1 MRPEL
6 RLVPLR
12 GAELLPHLDAV
23 AALRIAVFRDW
34 PYLYDGDL
42 DYERGYLGVYARAAS
57 SLVVLALDGER
68 VVGASTALALVDES
82 AEFQAPFRDSG
93 PPLDQVFYFGESVL
107 LRDYRGAGVGGRFFD
122 AREAH
127 ALSFPGIR
135 WTTFCAVDRATDDPR
150 RPAGHIGNESLWMR
164 RGYARQPG
172 LAMRLPWREIGE
184 AEATP
189 KTLTFWLREWSR

>member
-6 RLVPLR
+6 RLVSLR
-12 GAELLPHLDAV
+12 GADLAPHLEAV
-23 AALRIAVFRDW
+23 AALRITVFREW
-34 PYLYDGDL
+34 PYRYDGDL
-42 DYERGYLGVYARAAS
+42 DYERSYLGVYARAAS

-68 VVGASTALALVDES
+68 VVGASTALALADES
-82 AEFQAPFRDSG
+82 ADFQAPFRAHG
-93 PPLDQVFYFGESVL
+93 PPLERVFYFGESVL
-107 LRDYRGAGVGGRFFD
+107 LREYRGAGVGGRFFD

-135 WTTFCAVDRATDDPR
+135 WTTFCAVDRAADDPR
-150 RPAGHIGNESLWMR
+150 RPPGHIGNESLWTR
-164 RGYARQPG
+164 RGYVRQPG
-172 LAMRLPWREIGE
+172 LAMHLPWREIGE